1 MSKETKIKYP
11 TADQIKTKF
20 EKMPKDL
27 KIKVLYEAIDIMI
40 GQNQLQKVEIDQE
53 AKKLY
58 IYYIQDNSH
67 LMSNPPP
74 PPSYYREVYSFD
86 DLKLEG
92 KEYAEVERA
101 KELIKWKQ

>member
-1 MSKETKIKYP
+1 
-11 TADQIKTKF
+11 
-20 EKMPKDL
+20 
-27 KIKVLYEAIDIMI
+27 MI

>member
-1 MSKETKIKYP
+1 
-11 TADQIKTKF
+11 
-20 EKMPKDL
+20 
-27 KIKVLYEAIDIMI
+27 MI
-40 GQNQLQKVEIDQE
+40 GQDQIQKVEIDQK

-86 DLKLEG
+86 NLELKE
-92 KEYAEVERA
+92 KEYAEVQRA
-101 KELIKWKQ
+101 KEVIKWEQ